1 MFITSCS
8 VFMLVG
14 MPHIEQD
21 HGDDSVSMCIYVDS
35 KAVMTVYLCRLQG
48 FHNLD
53 TLACFRASPVDV

>member
-1 MFITSCS
+1 MSITSCS

-21 HGDDSVSMCIYVDS
+21 HGDDSVSL
-35 KAVMTVYLCRLQG
+35 KCRLQG